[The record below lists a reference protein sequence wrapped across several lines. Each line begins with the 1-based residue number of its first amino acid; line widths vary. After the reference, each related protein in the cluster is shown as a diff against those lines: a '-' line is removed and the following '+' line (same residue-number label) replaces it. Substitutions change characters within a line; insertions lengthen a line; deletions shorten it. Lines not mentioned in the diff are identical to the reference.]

1 MATVG
6 DLINDARV
14 ALLDETE
21 DYRYS
26 NPLLLRFANEAMEQ
40 CIAKRPDLIFGNYA
54 TEWVALTAEDNFP
67 FLSKYRPAAV
77 DYIVFRANAVDQEDT
92 ALARAAAFKQS
103 FEGLL

>member
-1 MATVG
+1 MSLLS

-21 DYRYS
+21 TYRYS
-26 NPLLLRFANEAMEQ
+26 NALLLRFANEAIEQ
-40 CIAKRPDLIFGNYA
+40 CIVKRPDLIFGQYG
-54 TEWVALTAEDNFP
+54 TPYTTLSITDTFP

-103 FEGLL
+103 FEALL